1 MVAYEGTEKLL
12 FSADAFGRFGALSR
26 TAGAPWAPQA
36 RRYYYNIVGK
46 YGAQVQALLKK
57 ASALE
62 IKTVC
67 PLHGPVLTGEA
78 LGEALR
84 LYDLWSRWQS
94 ESPDDILAHASIHG
108 NTARAAELFKQKLE
122 AKGAR
127 VTLCDLTTT
136 EVSYAVANAFYCG
149 KLVLACS
156 TYDGGLVPSHGR
168 ISEPPASQGLPQPH
182 GGPDGKRLVG
192 ARCCAAD
199 ARKAR
204 GNEGPAR
211 VRHRGVAAQRAR
223 PCKRSADG
231 SAVRGAV
238 REINI

>member
-1 MVAYEGTEKLL
+1 MLAPMVHWPEVMVAYEETEKLL

-94 ESPDDILAHASIHG
+94 ESPDDILLAHASIHG
-108 NTARAAELFKQKLE
+108 NTARAAELFKQKL
-122 AKGAR
+122 
-127 VTLCDLTTT
+127 
-136 EVSYAVANAFYCG
+136 
-149 KLVLACS
+149 
-156 TYDGGLVPSHGR
+156 
-168 ISEPPASQGLPQPH
+168 
-182 GGPDGKRLVG
+182 
-192 ARCCAAD
+192 
-199 ARKAR
+199 
-204 GNEGPAR
+204 
-211 VRHRGVAAQRAR
+211 
-223 PCKRSADG
+223 
-231 SAVRGAV
+231 
-238 REINI
+238 